1 YDSLVRRMGQVF
13 ARRRSVMESALAEH
27 GLDIA
32 GRGVFGGSSIWM
44 QAPDHIDMGQIDSR
58 LRKSGV
64 LIEPGHPFFHGSD
77 RPRNF
82 YRLAYSSIPSD
93 RIPQGIAH
101 IARELALTPE
111 LTPQG

>member
-1 YDSLVRRMGQVF
+1 MGQVF
-13 ARRRSVMESALAEH
+13 ARRRSVMESALADH
-27 GLDIA
+27 GLDVA

-44 QAPDHIDMGQIDSR
+44 QAPDHIDMGQIDNA
-58 LRKSGV
+58 LRQSGV
-64 LIEPGHPFFHGSD
+64 LIEPGHPFFHGTD

-101 IARELALTPE
+101 IARELASASG
-111 LTPQG
+111 QGS